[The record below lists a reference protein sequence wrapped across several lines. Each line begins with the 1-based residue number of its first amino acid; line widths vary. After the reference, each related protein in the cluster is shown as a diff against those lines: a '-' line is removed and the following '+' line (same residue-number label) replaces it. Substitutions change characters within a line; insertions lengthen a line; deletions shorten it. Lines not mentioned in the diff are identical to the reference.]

1 MQTSGTFEVT
11 LFEAVDVPLAP
22 PVETAL
28 PIGVARMTKTYAGGV
43 TGHSATVF
51 TSAYG
56 GEVGTYVALEA
67 FEGTL
72 DGRSGTF
79 AYVHSASTGG
89 TDRSDTFF
97 RIVAGS
103 GTGDLTGIHGGGS
116 LTVDDDGTHL
126 VDFDYEL
133 N

>member
-11 LFEAVDVPLAP
+11 LFEAVDITLAP

-28 PIGVARMTKTYAGGV
+28 PIGIARMTKTYDGGV

-56 GEVGTYVALEA
+56 DDVGTYVALEA
-67 FEGTL
+67 FEGAL

-103 GTGDLTGIHGGGS
+103 GTGELAAIRGGGS
-116 LTVDDDGTHL
+116 LTIEEDGTHR
-126 VDFDYEL
+126 VVFDYDL
-133 N
+133 D